1 MNTKS
6 RRQTMY
12 NHPKTRMLILRVVTL
27 IFSALCVSPLWAG
40 NQSNYELFKRVQDQ
54 VLRYSFFTVFDDVT
68 AEIAQNGHVTL
79 TGHVLGAHKTAD
91 ITKRVNSIEGVASV
105 TNNILVLPASQ
116 FDDQLRYQIARVLYT
131 NPHFWHYLNRN
142 NPSIHIV
149 VKRGHVTL
157 TGMVDT
163 EIDRTLA
170 GSLATQFDAF
180 SVTNELR
187 LRTEVAADIEALG

>member
-1 MNTKS
+1 MHNQTK
-6 RRQTMY
+6 TLMFTL
-12 NHPKTRMLILRVVTL
+12 PVITLLI
-27 IFSALCVSPLWAG
+27 SAICVSPSWAA
-40 NQSNYELFKRVQDQ
+40 NQSNYDLFKRVQEH
-54 VLRYSFFTVFDDVT
+54 VLRYSFFTVFDDVS
-68 AEIAQNGHVTL
+68 AEITKNGRLIL
-79 TGHVLGAHKTAD
+79 TGHVLGDHKKED
-91 ITKRVNSIEGVASV
+91 IAKRVKSVEGVTNV
-105 TNNILVLPASQ
+105 INNIQVLPASQ
-116 FDDQLRYQIARVLYT
+116 LDDQLRYQVARMIYS
-131 NPHFWHYLNRN
+131 NPHFEHYVYRS

-157 TGMVDT
+157 TGVVDT